1 VPRSEENFSKGKI
14 GLDRMKLSSQDSVQR
29 IDITAASYR
38 KANFVASGFTS
49 RYTLRRVAQPL
60 KARTVIVD

>member
-1 VPRSEENFSKGKI
+1 MEYPFRKDV
-14 GLDRMKLSSQDSVQR
+14 
-29 IDITAASYR
+29 DISAASYR
-38 KANFVASGFTS
+38 KANFAASGFTS